1 MISFFIRI
9 LEVLF
14 IVGLVGSAI
23 VILLS
28 FIDDVETIFSDKH

>member
-1 MISFFIRI
+1 MISVFIRI
-9 LEVLF
+9 LEALF
-14 IVGLVGSAI
+14 IVGLAGSAI

>member
-1 MISFFIRI
+1 MIPVLIRI
-9 LEVLF
+9 LEALF
-14 IVGLVGSAI
+14 IVGLAGSAI